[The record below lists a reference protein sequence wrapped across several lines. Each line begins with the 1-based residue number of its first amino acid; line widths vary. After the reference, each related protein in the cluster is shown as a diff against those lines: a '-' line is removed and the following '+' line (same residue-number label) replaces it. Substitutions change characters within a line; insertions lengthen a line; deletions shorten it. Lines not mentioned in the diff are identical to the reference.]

1 MLTALTLQ
9 RRGGDLALLSPQPV
23 VARLLYLMDAGQ
35 TLTIRPGVGPE
46 AGPEAI

>member
-46 AGPEAI
+46 AEPEAI

>member
-1 MLTALTLQ
+1 MGAASMRLRWLLARFQ

-35 TLTIRPGVGPE
+35 TLTIRLS
-46 AGPEAI
+46 